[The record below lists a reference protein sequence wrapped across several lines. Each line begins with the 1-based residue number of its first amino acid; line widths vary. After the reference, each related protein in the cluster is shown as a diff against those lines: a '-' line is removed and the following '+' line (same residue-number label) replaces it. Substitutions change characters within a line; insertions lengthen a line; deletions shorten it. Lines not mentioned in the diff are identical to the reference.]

1 MKIKP
6 PTNHPQVHMALLAD
20 IKPNPKNPRTHSEK
34 AILLLSSGIERWGF
48 LNPIIVDE
56 HGNIVAGHAR
66 YLAAKRLGLEYLP
79 VIEARFVSEMD
90 KLAYALADNK
100 IVEFSGWDKTLLL
113 KQLNFLFDN
122 NYDLDITGFSVA
134 DLDFTIG
141 EPEKPLEAEQVELP
155 DPAATAVSRL
165 GDLWIIGPHRLLCGN
180 SLEAA
185 SYDILLGSDRAHMV
199 FADSPYNVRVD
210 GHVSGLG
217 KNKHREFEFAS
228 GEMSRPEFTSFLR
241 SVFRNCVTYSVSGSI
256 HYQCMDHRH
265 QREMLDAYEGVYS
278 EYKQL
283 IVWTKGG
290 QAGMGTFYRSA
301 HELIYV
307 FKSGKGEHT
316 NNFGLG
322 ETGRYR
328 TNVWDYLGA
337 NSFRKG
343 RAEDLAAHPT
353 VKPLALVM
361 DAILDCSNRG
371 EIILDP
377 FSGSGTT
384 LIAAH
389 KTGRRGAA
397 IEIDPLY
404 VDTALARLAQAS
416 GLTPNHADGRTF
428 DQVAADRRSNSE
440 NDND

>member
-1 MKIKP
+1 MKIKL
-6 PTNHPQVHMALLAD
+6 PTNYPQVRMALLAD
-20 IKPNPKNPRTHSEK
+20 IKPNPKNPRHHSEK

-56 HGNIVAGHAR
+56 YGNIVAGHAR
-66 YLAAKRLGLEYLP
+66 YLAAKRLSLEYVP
-79 VIEARFVSEMD
+79 VIEARFVSEAD
-90 KLAYALADNK
+90 RRAFALADNK
-100 IVEFSGWDKTLLL
+100 IAEYSGWDNTLLIEE
-113 KQLNFLFDN
+113 LNFLFDN
-122 NYDLDITGFSVA
+122 HYDLDITGFTIA

-165 GDLWIIGPHRLLCGN
+165 GDLWIIGPHRLFCGN

-185 SYDILLGSDRAHMV
+185 SYDTLLGSDRAHMV
-199 FADSPYNVRVD
+199 FADSPYNVKVD

-217 KNKHREFEFAS
+217 KTKHREFQFAS

-256 HYQCMDHRH
+256 HYQCMDWRH

-283 IVWTKGG
+283 IVWAKTN
-290 QAGMGTFYRSA
+290 AGMGSFYRSQ

-307 FKSGKGEHT
+307 FKSGKGKHT

-328 TNVWDYLGA
+328 TNLWTYEGA
-337 NSFRKG
+337 NTFRKS
-343 RAEDLAAHPT
+343 RDQDLAAHAT
-353 VKPLALVM
+353 VKPTALVM

-389 KTGRRGAA
+389 RTGRRGAA

-404 VDTALARLAQAS
+404 VDTALARLAQVS
-416 GLTPNHADGRTF
+416 GLTPIHADGRTF

>member
-6 PTNHPQVHMALLAD
+6 TTNHPQVRMALLAD
-20 IKPNPKNPRTHSEK
+20 IKPNPKNPRRHSEK

-66 YLAAKRLGLEYLP
+66 YLAAKRLGLDYVP
-79 VIEARFVSEMD
+79 VIEARFVSEAD
-90 KLAYALADNK
+90 RRAFALADNK
-100 IVEFSGWDKTLLL
+100 IAEYSGWDNTLLIEE
-113 KQLNFLFDN
+113 LNFLVDN
-122 NYDLDITGFSVA
+122 HYDLDITGFTVA

-155 DPAATAVSRL
+155 NPAATAVSRL

-185 SYDILLGSDRAHMV
+185 SYDILLGSERAHMV
-199 FADSPYNVRVD
+199 FADSPYNVKVD

-217 KNKHREFEFAS
+217 KTKHREFQFAS

-256 HYQCMDHRH
+256 HYQCMDWRH

-283 IVWTKGG
+283 IVWAKTN
-290 QAGMGTFYRSA
+290 AGMGTFYRSQ

-307 FKSGKGEHT
+307 FKSGKGKHT

-328 TNVWDYLGA
+328 SNLWTYEGA
-337 NSFRKG
+337 NTFRKG
-343 RAEDLAAHPT
+343 RDQDLAAHAT
-353 VKPLALVM
+353 VKPTALVM

-384 LIAAH
+384 LSAAH
-389 KTGRRGAA
+389 RTGRRGAA

-404 VDTALARLAQAS
+404 VDTALARLAHVS
-416 GLTPNHADGRTF
+416 GLTPIHADGRTF

-440 NDND
+440 YDND

>member
-6 PTNHPQVHMALLAD
+6 PTNHPQVRMAPIAD

-34 AILLLSSGIERWGF
+34 AILLLASGIERWGF
-48 LNPIIVDE
+48 LVPIIIDE
-56 HGNIVAGHAR
+56 TGMIVAGEAR
-66 YLAAKRLGLEYLP
+66 YLAAKHLRLEYVP
-79 VIEARFVSEMD
+79 VIEACFVTEAD
-90 KLAYALADNK
+90 RRAFALADNK
-100 IVEFSGWDKTLLL
+100 IAEYSGWDATLLL
-113 KQLNFLFDN
+113 EELNFLFDSH
-122 NYDLDITGFSVA
+122 YDLDITGFSVA

-141 EPEKPLEAEQVELP
+141 EPERPLEAEQVELP
-155 DPAATAVSRL
+155 DPQAKAVSQL
-165 GDLWIIGPHRLLCGN
+165 GDLWFIGPHRLFCGN

-185 SYDILLGSDRAHMV
+185 SYDALLGADRAHMV
-199 FADSPYNVRVD
+199 FADAPYNVKID

-217 KNKHREFEFAS
+217 KNKHREFEYAS
-228 GEMSRPEFTSFLR
+228 GEMSRPEFTQFLR
-241 SVFRNCVTYSVSGSI
+241 AVFRNCVMFSVSGSI
-256 HYQCMDHRH
+256 HFQCMDHRH

-283 IVWTKGG
+283 IVWTKAGN
-290 QAGMGTFYRSA
+290 AGMGTFYRSQ

-307 FKSGKGEHT
+307 FKSGKGKHT

-328 TNVWDYLGA
+328 TNVWNYAGA
-337 NSFRKG
+337 NTFRKG
-343 RAEDLAAHPT
+343 REKDLADHPT

-371 EIILDP
+371 DLILDP

-384 LIAAH
+384 LTAAH
-389 KTGRRGAA
+389 KTRRRGAA

-404 VDTALARLAQAS
+404 VDTTLARLAQVS
-416 GLTPNHADGRTF
+416 GLTPIHADGRTF
-428 DQVAADRRSNSE
+428 DEVAADRLSNSE